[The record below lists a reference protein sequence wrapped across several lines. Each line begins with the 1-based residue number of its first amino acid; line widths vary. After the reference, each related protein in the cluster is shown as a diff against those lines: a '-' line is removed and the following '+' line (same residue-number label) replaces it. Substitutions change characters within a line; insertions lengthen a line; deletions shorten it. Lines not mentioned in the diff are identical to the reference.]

1 MTGLARHLP
10 ILLVMAAVC
19 CVASCG
25 HDEPGGRRPGNNGG
39 TIIHYDTTSTR
50 DTTGRVTPTDTTSRD
65 TTGRDTTGG
74 SPSSTFTLKLSAER
88 DYGYMGQTIQLHATT
103 SADATVKWKSTNTL
117 AATVNNEGLVLLAN
131 VRDDCETRI
140 IATANNTSDSILLHN
155 RAWYVAL
162 RENGTW
168 ATNEHRKVHPGD
180 TLALTI
186 VDQSF
191 HLINDNGFNASA
203 CQWVPA
209 CYETD
214 INTIMSAIEVP
225 SQANGWQAKWVMAPT
240 APINVSFTVT
250 AHFNG
255 AASTLSFIVLP

>member
-10 ILLVMAAVC
+10 ILLVIAAVC

-25 HDEPGGRRPGNNGG
+25 HDEPGGKRPGNNGS
-39 TIIHYDTTSTR
+39 IVNNDTTTR
-50 DTTGRVTPTDTTSRD
+50 DTTGRVTPNDTTSRD
-65 TTGRDTTGG
+65 TTGRDTTGA

-103 SADATVKWKSTNTL
+103 SADATVKWKSTNTM

-131 VRDDCETRI
+131 VRDDCETHI
-140 IATANNTSDSILLHN
+140 IATANNASDSILLHN
-155 RAWYVAL
+155 RAWYTAL
-162 RENGTW
+162 KENGTW
-168 ATNEHRKVHPGD
+168 ATGEHRKVHRGD
-180 TLALTI
+180 TLAVTI
-186 VDQSF
+186 VDQSL
-191 HLINDNGFNASA
+191 HLINDNSFNASA

-214 INTIMSAIEVP
+214 INTIMSAIEAP
-225 SQANGWQAKWVMAPT
+225 SQANGWQAKWVMAPG
-240 APINVSFTVT
+240 APVNVTFTIT
-250 AHFNG
+250 AHYNG

>member
-1 MTGLARHLP
+1 MTRLARHLP
-10 ILLVMAAVC
+10 ILLVIAAVC

-25 HDEPGGRRPGNNGG
+25 HDEPGGKRPGNNGS
-39 TIIHYDTTSTR
+39 IVNNDTTTR
-50 DTTGRVTPTDTTSRD
+50 DTTGRVTPNDTTSRD

-74 SPSSTFTLKLSAER
+74 SPSAAFTLKLSAER
-88 DYGYMGQTIQLHATT
+88 DYGYMGQTIQLHAIT

-117 AATVNNEGLVLLAN
+117 AATVNNEGLVLLAI
-131 VRDDCETRI
+131 VREDCEARI

-155 RAWYVAL
+155 RAWYTTL
-162 RENGTW
+162 KENGTW
-168 ATNEHRKVHPGD
+168 ATGEHRKVHPGD

-191 HLINDNGFNASA
+191 HLINDNGFNASV

-214 INTIMSAIEVP
+214 IDNITSYIEAP
-225 SQANGWQAKWVMAPT
+225 SQTNGWQARWVIAPG
-240 APINVSFTVT
+240 APVNVSFTVT
-250 AHFNG
+250 ASYNG